1 MKICLLGGTG
11 TIGTYLQE
19 LLKKEE
25 GDNIFVTTRNK
36 SAKDIKNIHFLH
48 GNAKDIQFVKSLDN
62 NFDVVVDFMS
72 YKTDE
77 FANRVAMLLNKT
89 KHYVF
94 LSSARVF
101 ANDKVITE
109 ESPRLLDV
117 SKDKQYLETDE
128 YALTKARQEDILNS
142 CNKRNYTI
150 IRPYIT
156 YGKERLQL
164 SVLEKEEWL
173 FRALTNRSIV
183 FCKELAN
190 KSTTLTDSRDVAKSI
205 FKILSGGGGKG
216 ETINITNDYSITWAQ
231 VLDIYVE
238 ELTKALGE
246 IPNISWVT
254 LDKFVELY
262 RPGISKYQITVD
274 RMFNRVFDNG
284 KLSNIIDTKLFVH
297 PEDGVR
303 LCITSFL
310 DNPHFRYVNWRKE
323 AYIDCQ
329 IKERV
334 SLNDIKGLKNIIKYY
349 YNRYIGKI

>member
-205 FKILSGGGGKG
+205 FKILRGGGKG

>member
-1 MKICLLGGTG
+1 M
-11 TIGTYLQE
+11 
-19 LLKKEE
+19 
-25 GDNIFVTTRNK
+25 
-36 SAKDIKNIHFLH
+36 
-48 GNAKDIQFVKSLDN
+48 
-62 NFDVVVDFMS
+62 
-72 YKTDE
+72 
-77 FANRVAMLLNKT
+77 
-89 KHYVF
+89 
-94 LSSARVF
+94 
-101 ANDKVITE
+101 
-109 ESPRLLDV
+109 
-117 SKDKQYLETDE
+117 
-128 YALTKARQEDILNS
+128 
-142 CNKRNYTI
+142 
-150 IRPYIT
+150 
-156 YGKERLQL
+156 
-164 SVLEKEEWL
+164 
-173 FRALTNRSIV
+173 
-183 FCKELAN
+183 
-190 KSTTLTDSRDVAKSI
+190 
-205 FKILSGGGGKG
+205 
-216 ETINITNDYSITWAQ
+216 
-231 VLDIYVE
+231 DIYVE

>member
-1 MKICLLGGTG
+1 MFTWRNRYDRDIFTR
-11 TIGTYLQE
+11 TS
-19 LLKKEE
+19 KKEE

-205 FKILSGGGGKG
+205 FKILSGGVK
-216 ETINITNDYSITWAQ
+216 E
-231 VLDIYVE
+231 
-238 ELTKALGE
+238 
-246 IPNISWVT
+246 
-254 LDKFVELY
+254 
-262 RPGISKYQITVD
+262 
-274 RMFNRVFDNG
+274 
-284 KLSNIIDTKLFVH
+284 KL
-297 PEDGVR
+297 
-303 LCITSFL
+303 
-310 DNPHFRYVNWRKE
+310 
-323 AYIDCQ
+323 
-329 IKERV
+329 
-334 SLNDIKGLKNIIKYY
+334 
-349 YNRYIGKI
+349 